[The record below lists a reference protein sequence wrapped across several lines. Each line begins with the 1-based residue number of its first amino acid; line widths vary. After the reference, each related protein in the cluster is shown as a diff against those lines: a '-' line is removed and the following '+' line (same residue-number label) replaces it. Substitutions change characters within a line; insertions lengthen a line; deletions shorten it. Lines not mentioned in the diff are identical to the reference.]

1 MRRLRGAVEEGLRVA
16 STFGYRPVGTP
27 IFEATELFSRGV
39 GDTTDVVTKEMYT
52 FTDRGGRSLT
62 LRPEGTAPVVRAFW
76 ESDLRQEPLPAR
88 LSYMGPMFRYDRPG
102 KGRYRQFHQFGVEAI
117 GDPEPEIDAEVI
129 SVAWH
134 WLANLG
140 VTGVS
145 LQLNSIGDRECRPA
159 YRDALLEYFRPHL
172 DTLPELDRE
181 RLRRN
186 PLRILDSKEL
196 VGTGLLERAPRT
208 GDYLCP
214 ACRSAFD
221 RVQAALSAYGIP
233 FTLNPRLV
241 RGLDYYVRTAF
252 EVWHESLSG
261 AQNSLFGG
269 GRYDGLSELL
279 GYPAAPGVGFAAG
292 LERVVM
298 LSPEPP
304 GLSGPEVAVLA
315 VQGGAT
321 AAISVAEELRAA
333 GHAVLC
339 DAGSRSLRAKLR
351 WAERSGVRVVA
362 ILGESERQREVVTV
376 RRLSASSQVE
386 MPRAEL
392 TKQLGDLLVG

>member
-1 MRRLRGAVEEGLRVA
+1 MRVA
-16 STFGYRPVGTP
+16 AGYGYRPVATP

-52 FTDRGGRSLT
+52 FLDRGGRSLT
-62 LRPEGTAPVVRAFW
+62 LRPEGTAPVMRAFW
-76 ESDLRQEPLPAR
+76 ESELRQEPLPAR
-88 LSYMGPMFRYDRPG
+88 LSYTGPMFRYDRPG

-117 GDPEPEIDAEVI
+117 GDAEPEIDAEVVA
-129 SVAWH
+129 VAWH

-145 LQLNSIGDRECRPA
+145 LQLNSIGDQACRPA

-172 DTLPELDRE
+172 DSLPELDRE

-186 PLRILDSKEL
+186 PLRILDSKDL
-196 VGTGLLERAPRT
+196 VGTRLLEGAPRT
-208 GDYLCP
+208 ADYLCP
-214 ACRSAFD
+214 ACRTAFE
-221 RVQAALSAYGIP
+221 RVEAALGAYGIP
-233 FTLNPRLV
+233 FTVNHRLV

-279 GYPAAPGVGFAAG
+279 GYPPAPGVGFAAG

-298 LSPEPP
+298 LSGAMPP
-304 GLSGPEVAVLA
+304 VAGPEVAVLA
-315 VQGGAT
+315 AQDGSAV
-321 AAISVAEELRAA
+321 AISVAEELRAA
-333 GHAVLC
+333 GVPTLC
-339 DAGSRSLRAKLR
+339 DAGGRSLRAKLR
-351 WAERSGVRVVA
+351 WAERNRVLVVA
-362 ILGESERQREVVTV
+362 ILGESERQRGVVTV
-376 RRLSASSQVE
+376 RRLSDGSQVE
-386 MPRAEL
+386 MPRSEFARR
-392 TKQLGDLLVG
+392 LGDFVTA